1 MSETNAKND
10 ENCSETVLP
19 DSTSAEPDLSE
30 DGGCKKKKETLGPWL
45 WAKVQ
50 GGLFPG
56 LRWLDFDKQIFS
68 IPWRH
73 GKNSD
78 WSEQDTLIFKE
89 WEKHKGRYKE
99 FRDTP
104 DYAAWKTRFRCA
116 LNRVKDIEPV
126 KEMDC
131 ENGPNPF
138 RAFQFVHRAD
148 CSSQSP
154 PNAEIATHDIS
165 DRKEYCSSMLPAV
178 VRGMEDVKIGEG
190 RGQMYGSNNR
200 IGDYRSGLI
209 ELQADL
215 VCTPTV
221 VPDLSCIDK
230 KDLVEGFDLPPL
242 SDISIDKSINSI
254 EMTETRGTRA
264 TTEHGDLLDIDR
276 KDLVRFDPDLS
287 LSKISFDQN
296 ISSLNMTSTSSMG
309 IEATA
314 VPLGTQTQQG
324 LQCNGQE
331 MKVTVRFFEKPV
343 LQVQVTSK
351 SGCYLYYKQPSMSRF
366 QPSLDWCQGDG
377 SAKVEQILIPF
388 TPGMQPEQQDKHM
401 ISLLGNM
408 EQGFHIFS
416 KDGDLYVQRMCKT
429 RIYAGLPGQTGEAV
443 MIERQNNAFKIFDFH
458 GYFFPAL
465 EQYKM
470 QRGPRPSPNVI
481 LALGQNFNTESEIY
495 KKLFITITVGH
506 VFADQLLRQLSS
518 ILPAAND
525 TCDESMHISSSD
537 NFDQILSE
545 WPIEQAVYEQ

>member
-366 QPSLDWCQGDG
+366 QPSLDW
-377 SAKVEQILIPF
+377 
-388 TPGMQPEQQDKHM
+388 
-401 ISLLGNM
+401 
-408 EQGFHIFS
+408 
-416 KDGDLYVQRMCKT
+416 RMCKT